1 MRKKIHLPSPA
12 LTVALIA
19 LFVALSGT
27 AFAAGVVPLAK
38 RALLANNAKKLGGRT
53 RSQIVATPGPAS
65 SVSALVGVTTAPWS
79 LQAGQGG
86 DFAASCNAGEKAV
99 SGGYDNPVGDAI
111 ALDTR
116 PAPDGGGWKV
126 YLGNLSNTAA
136 ASGTLYAVC
145 VG

>member
-53 RSQIVATPGPAS
+53 RGPAS

-86 DFAASCNAGEKAV
+86 DFAVSCNAGEKAV